1 MTDNDIEMKD
11 AETDQKTQELT
22 EDEKYIK
29 FKKLQKELELLE
41 IQENYIKEETNN

>member
-1 MTDNDIEMKD
+1 MKD
-11 AETDQKTQELT
+11 ETNKIKEEEKLT

-41 IQENYIKEETNN
+41 IQENYNKEETNK